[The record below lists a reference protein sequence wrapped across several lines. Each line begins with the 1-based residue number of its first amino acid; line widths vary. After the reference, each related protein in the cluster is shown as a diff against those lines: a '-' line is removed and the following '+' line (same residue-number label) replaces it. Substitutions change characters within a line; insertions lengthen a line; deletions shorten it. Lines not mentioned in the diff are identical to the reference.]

1 MRCPLCAGPLREE
14 AADLFKCEVGH
25 ELDGEELHL
34 AATARASMALW
45 MAIEALETEA
55 EALRVM
61 TAHGLDRGDGDQ
73 DLADRA
79 AADARMLR
87 ELASEHVPTD
97 GARGAPNGV

>member
-1 MRCPLCAGPLREE
+1 MQCPLCGGPLRLEGLQTFVCE
-14 AADLFKCEVGH
+14 REHEMNADQMRAAASTRV
-25 ELDGEELHL
+25 
-34 AATARASMALW
+34 ATALW